1 MSSNY
6 SNGNKTIKDITE
18 YDSFIKS
25 YKDKK
30 YDDITPNFK
39 DNNIK
44 IDDINLKLIYKLED
58 VKNLIF
64 LSNDKEVVIVLL
76 NKDVNNLYHL
86 IISKNVVTESKN
98 IVKLGDI
105 ITFEWNTKSKD
116 DKKSKD
122 DNIFYK
128 NIKLFVILGI
138 LAFLIVLFFIYYKY
152 KKNNNGRK
160 L

>member
-86 IISKNVVTESKN
+86 IISKNVVT
-98 IVKLGDI
+98 
-105 ITFEWNTKSKD
+105 
-116 DKKSKD
+116 
-122 DNIFYK
+122 
-128 NIKLFVILGI
+128 
-138 LAFLIVLFFIYYKY
+138 
-152 KKNNNGRK
+152 
-160 L
+160 